1 MSAPTLNST
10 IGAIEIGILLGFGF
24 MGAMV
29 VQAYTYY
36 QSDFSDTKPLKALVG
51 AYYGRTVLEIVHTA
65 FIGVYVYTST
75 VTHFGDLAALTIAEW
90 SLGFSIPVANLVMV
104 LVQSFFAY
112 RVHCLSQRWPI
123 TIISWTGSFVR
134 IVCALSISI
143 ISHIEKELPIFI
155 DKFRWLVITL
165 LVVGTAVDLLNMVA
179 LCYYLYRARSDIM
192 KSRKTLER
200 LLLWT
205 IGALSRHCLAG
216 AIVQIY

>member
-1 MSAPTLNST
+1 M
-10 IGAIEIGILLGFGF
+10 
-24 MGAMV
+24 
-29 VQAYTYY
+29 
-36 QSDFSDTKPLKALVG
+36 
-51 AYYGRTVLEIVHTA
+51 
-65 FIGVYVYTST
+65 
-75 VTHFGDLAALTIAEW
+75 
-90 SLGFSIPVANLVMV
+90 
-104 LVQSFFAY
+104 
-112 RVHCLSQRWPI
+112 
-123 TIISWTGSFVR
+123 
-134 IVCALSISI
+134 CALSISI

-192 KSRKTLER
+192 KCVLLALIFVVAGLITGSRSRKTLER